1 MQRRQF
7 QMPTS
12 SGFLQFSIG
21 EELSGYKIDVKT
33 ALIVIVLSVII
44 IKILGLILQ

>member
-1 MQRRQF
+1 
-7 QMPTS
+7 MPTS

-33 ALIVIVLSVII
+33 ALIGIVLVVLI
-44 IKILGLILQ
+44 IKIFGLVLQ